1 MKKFIAIRD
10 CLTADKD
17 YLTKGNLLEDFDEI
31 KDSKLLELGLVE
43 EFDEVKH
50 SKFLKNNK
58 NSSNDNELLEIIN
71 SLKKDLEEKND
82 FISNSEI
89 PELKA
94 LVEEKIAEVNE
105 KDKAIEGLTKESE
118 DLKVLNQNQTLDINE
133 KNEGIAALMVV
144 IEELKSLVEEATTL
158 PKGQIP
164 EGFVKYKES

>member
-1 MKKFIAIRD
+1 MEMV
-10 CLTADKD
+10 
-17 YLTKGNLLEDFDEI
+17 YLVNFPSKNATKGQEFNGAPELEKELLERGIIGNGEI
-31 KDSKLLELGLVE
+31 TIEKD
-43 EFDEVKH
+43 
-50 SKFLKNNK
+50 
-58 NSSNDNELLEIIN
+58 NSNSNELLEIIDN
-71 SLKKDLEEKND
+71 LKKDLEEKND

-118 DLKVLNQNQTLDINE
+118 DLKVLNENQTLDINE

-144 IEELKSLVEEATTL
+144 IEELKSLVEEAIAL

>member
-1 MKKFIAIRD
+1 MQMV
-10 CLTADKD
+10 
-17 YLTKGNLLEDFDEI
+17 YLVNFPSKNATKGQEFNGTPELEKELLERGIIGNGEI
-31 KDSKLLELGLVE
+31 TIEKD
-43 EFDEVKH
+43 
-50 SKFLKNNK
+50 
-58 NSSNDNELLEIIN
+58 NSNSNELLEIIDN
-71 SLKKDLEEKND
+71 LKKDLEEKND

-144 IEELKSLVEEATTL
+144 IEELKSLVEEAIAL